1 MIHTR
6 EKEREGQTVKC
17 QQENLK
23 QMQDQHKTLRA
34 QKKKLAEFSRHAVNF
49 KFSMWFLKTSRLSCS
64 EDLCRCTRSLGT

>member
-6 EKEREGQTVKC
+6 KKEREGQTVKC

-34 QKKKLAEFSRHAVNF
+34 PKEILTEFSRHAVNY
-49 KFSMWFLKTSRLSCS
+49 KFSMWFKNFYF
-64 EDLCRCTRSLGT
+64 LGYLVVKVCADALM